1 MFCPK
6 CGNELSETPEGLIC
20 QNGRMQITKEL
31 EKRLRECY
39 VLKLREPREVPF
51 SFLAGGQWFCPQCGI
66 LALEEKGSV
75 RCPKCKLS
83 LNEFIHSLI
92 EHHPHFD
99 GIDRYF

>member
-6 CGNELSETPEGLIC
+6 CGNKLTETPSGLVC
-20 QNGRMQITKEL
+20 QDGKMEITKEL

-39 VLKLREPREVPF
+39 ILKVREPREMPF
-51 SFLAGGQWFCPQCGI
+51 SFLVGGKWICPQCGI
-66 LALEEKGSV
+66 STLEENGSV

-83 LNEFIHSLI
+83 LNEFTHSLI

-99 GIDRYF
+99 GVDRYY